1 MIVLTVIVI
10 LTIGALATFFIPLQR
25 RNLHIGVALV
35 PVAALGMLFL
45 RLPLPETFS
54 FAWSPAGLF
63 PDPLGLRASAP
74 SVSFCAYFCCLLL
87 LIEWTRPL
95 RHSPGR
101 TSRLIIYLLTLVG
114 IVACFAITPLTVII
128 AWSLIDLLSFLAMLF
143 LKSPVEIGPRGI
155 SSSLSHSLGVLAI
168 NMLGNILVLFSL
180 FMGSPGSG
188 SDWGVVWEAS
198 QVNLAPI
205 LFLSGILLRMLLAPI
220 QFTFSRLHTTSTGT
234 EILLRIV
241 SPAACLCLLAN
252 IWPSATEIA
261 GVGWG
266 FSWPVIPLVV
276 FTLASGW
283 QWCISAS
290 PFGRRDV
297 FFVILPGYTLLSAI
311 VFPSASGLFLAAGG
325 LLILGGGIL
334 LAYIGYL
341 SHRRWMAAF
350 PVLLGVL
357 LAGIPF
363 SPASVWSAAVYPGL
377 FAPSWFP
384 MLLPLLLCQI
394 FVVCAVFRLAF
405 EPVDAFPS
413 NEPVFLFI
421 FSAGMAAALIALL
434 FPVWTGVA
442 SVGSI
447 VFPLLVLGG
456 SIFMAFFVRRFHR
469 TSATLFAYLEKFFRL
484 EWLQQSVVFTF
495 QKTAVLVSGVES
507 FLSGEGSML
516 WSLGIALLLYLVF
529 RGG

>member
-1 MIVLTVIVI
+1 MIALTVIFI
-10 LTIGALATFFIPLQR
+10 LALGALATFLLPPQR
-25 RNLHIGVALV
+25 RNLHIAVALV
-35 PVAALGMLFL
+35 PVAALGVLFL
-45 RLPLPETFS
+45 RLPLPDSFS
-54 FAWSPAGLF
+54 IAWSPAGLF
-63 PDPLGLRASAP
+63 PDPLEFRASAP

-101 TSRLIIYLLTLVG
+101 TSRLVIYLLTIVG
-114 IVACFAITPLTVII
+114 IVACFASTPLTLII

-143 LKSPVEIGPRGI
+143 LKSPVEIGTRGI
-155 SSSLSHSLGVLAI
+155 SSSLSHSMGILAI
-168 NMLGNILVLFSL
+168 NMLGNILVVFSL
-180 FMGSPGSG
+180 FMGFPGSG
-188 SDWGVVWEAS
+188 SDWGVVWTAS
-198 QVNLAPI
+198 QYNLAPI
-205 LFLSGILLRMLLAPI
+205 LFLSGIFLRMLLAPI

-252 IWPSATEIA
+252 IWPSQPEIT
-261 GVGWG
+261 GVSWG
-266 FSWPVIPLVV
+266 FSWPVVPLVV
-276 FTLASGW
+276 FLLASGW
-283 QWCISAS
+283 QWCISSS
-290 PFGRRDV
+290 PFGRRNV
-297 FFVILPGYTLLSAI
+297 FFVILPGFALLSAI
-311 VFPSASGLFLAAGG
+311 AFPSASGLFLAAGG
-325 LLILGGGIL
+325 ILILGGGIL

-350 PVLLGVL
+350 PVLLGIL

-377 FAPSWFP
+377 LTPSWFP
-384 MLLPLLLCQI
+384 LLLPLLLCHI

-413 NEPVFLFI
+413 NEPVFLFA
-421 FSAGMAAALIALL
+421 FSAGMAAAFIALL
-434 FPVWTGVA
+434 FPVWTGSA

-456 SIFMAFFVRRFHR
+456 SICMVFFVRRFHR
-469 TSATLFAYLEKFFRL
+469 TSATLFTYLENFFRL
-484 EWLQQSVVFTF
+484 EWLQQIVVFSF